1 MTEVSSKINVYPCN
15 KHVKRNE
22 SSYWFAKLKYVQ
34 TVQTMES
41 LKPISKVFLKKM
53 NKLFDPKNLSP
64 PLGYPQWAKIKK
76 MFSFLASE
84 WFNSWKKA
92 KIFFWSFW
100 PKIILSPSLGWPP
113 MGKNKNFFFSFLASE
128 WLNSRKKAKKKLT
141 QNLVL
146 ECVECGPLEGQDE
159 FLGRSVIHR
168 WNRTA
173 KGYLLRKNDQN
184 S

>member
-1 MTEVSSKINVYPCN
+1 MTEVSSKINVYHCN
-15 KHVKRNE
+15 KHVKRYE

-64 PLGYPQWAKIKK
+64 PLGYPQWAKK

-100 PKIILSPSLGWPP
+100 PKIILSPPMGWPP
-113 MGKNKNFFFSFLASE
+113 MGKNKN
-128 WLNSRKKAKKKLT
+128 KKIIFGIRMTQFAKKKQKT
-141 QNLVL
+141 NR
-146 ECVECGPLEGQDE
+146 PKIW
-159 FLGRSVIHR
+159 S
-168 WNRTA
+168 WNVWNVA
-173 KGYLLRKNDQN
+173 L
-184 S
+184 